1 MVSIDKFNKL
11 SLDEK
16 AWYIW
21 NGATLLH
28 VREDKT
34 HRYNLFYM
42 NNYYIELLYSID
54 DNEIDKI
61 RAFFSDSFLTPYL
74 QTINIEDLMN

>member
-21 NGATLLH
+21 NGAVFLH
-28 VREDKT
+28 VHEDKKF
-34 HRYNLFYM
+34 RYNLFYM
-42 NNYYIELLYSID
+42 NNYYVELLYNNEN
-54 DNEIDKI
+54 NEIEKI
-61 RAFFSDSFLTPYL
+61 RAFFSDSFLSPYL
-74 QTINIEDLMN
+74 ENIDIKELIN

>member
-21 NGATLLH
+21 NGATFLH
-28 VREDKT
+28 VREDDQF
-34 HRYNLFYM
+34 RYNLFYM
-42 NNYYIELLYSID
+42 NHYYIELLYNVD
-54 DNEIDKI
+54 DNRIEKI
-61 RAFFSDSFLTPYL
+61 RAFFTASYLSPYL
-74 QTINIEDLMN
+74 KTINLKELM